1 MCMWA
6 LLHRSV
12 RATVRITKLKA
23 DGKKETHN
31 KISDIISHFNR
42 SFHLSLISE
51 ELITFQYIFFFFSDH
66 APM

>member
-1 MCMWA
+1 MYMWA

-31 KISDIISHFNR
+31 SIRYNMPFHQTYYISYF
-42 SFHLSLISE
+42 
-51 ELITFQYIFFFFSDH
+51 
-66 APM
+66 